1 MVSKCLELGI
11 SCIYNR
17 PTRSNDNAHME
28 ASFRLLKYGHK
39 ILIPES
45 FDILELARVWGDSYY
60 DRYNNKHRHSGICYI
75 TPKVCYDGNGE
86 ELMANGNRIMEEFY
100 ERHSKQK
107 AFAETT
113 GKRKFWKMP
122 EKAVVIP
129 FYS

>member
-1 MVSKCLELGI
+1 
-11 SCIYNR
+11 
-17 PTRSNDNAHME
+17 ME

-45 FDILELARVWGDSYY
+45 FDILELPRVWGDSYY
-60 DRYNNKHRHSGICYI
+60 DRYNNKYRHSGICYI

-122 EKAVVIP
+122 EKAVVMP